1 VLKIENLNVFYG
13 RSQVLFDISLK
24 VEKGEIV
31 SVLGANNA
39 GKSTLLKTI
48 VGLVK
53 PSSGSIFFMDKR
65 IDGLPAYKITELGIS
80 LVPERRRLFDRMT
93 VLENLQ
99 LGAYVRRARKN
110 MEKNLRMTFDLFPIL
125 EERRNQLAGTLS
137 GGEQQMLA
145 IARGLMSDPLLLM
158 LDEPSTGLAPKIVD
172 KIFKAIVEIQQRGI
186 SILLVEQNVFMSLK
200 ISDRSYVLEQGKISL
215 EGMSEKLINDPR
227 VKTAYMGI

>member
-1 VLKIENLNVFYG
+1 VLEIENLNVFYG

>member
-1 VLKIENLNVFYG
+1 MLKIENLNVFYG
-13 RSQVLFDISLK
+13 KSQVLFDISLK

-31 SVLGANNA
+31 SVIGANNA

-53 PSSGSIFFMDKR
+53 SSSGSIFFMDKR
-65 IDGLPAYKITELGIS
+65 TDGLPAYKITELGIS

-110 MEKNLRMTFDLFPIL
+110 MEKNLRMAFELFPIL

-172 KIFKAIVEIQQRGI
+172 KIFKTIKEIQQHGI
-186 SILLVEQNVFMSLK
+186 SILLVEQNAFMSLK
-200 ISDRSYVLEQGKISL
+200 ISDRSYVIEQGKISL
-215 EGMSEKLINDPR
+215 EGKSEKLLNDPR
-227 VKTAYMGI
+227 VKAAYIGI

>member
-13 RSQVLFDISLK
+13 KSQVLFDISLK
-24 VEKGEIV
+24 VEKGEMV

-39 GKSTLLKTI
+39 GKSSLLKTI

-110 MEKNLRMTFDLFPIL
+110 MEKNLRMAFDLFPIL

-172 KIFKAIVEIQQRGI
+172 KIFKTIKEIQQHGI
-186 SILLVEQNVFMSLK
+186 SILLVEQNAFMSLK
-200 ISDRSYVLEQGKISL
+200 ISDRSYVIEQGKIVV
-215 EGMSEKLINDPR
+215 GR
-227 VKTAYMGI
+227 QVGKTFK

>member
-13 RSQVLFDISLK
+13 KSQVLFDISLK

-31 SVLGANNA
+31 SVIGANNA

-53 PSSGSIFFMDKR
+53 SSSGSIFFMDKR
-65 IDGLPAYKITELGIS
+65 TDGLPAYKITELGIS

-110 MEKNLRMTFDLFPIL
+110 MEKNLRMAFELFPIL

-172 KIFKAIVEIQQRGI
+172 KIFKTIKEIQQHGI
-186 SILLVEQNVFMSLK
+186 SILLVEQNAFMSLK
-200 ISDRSYVLEQGKISL
+200 ISDRSYVIEQGKISL
-215 EGMSEKLINDPR
+215 EGKSEKLLNDPR
-227 VKTAYMGI
+227 VKAAYIGI

>member
-13 RSQVLFDISLK
+13 KSQVLFDISLK

-31 SVLGANNA
+31 SVIGANNA

-53 PSSGSIFFMDKR
+53 SSSGSIFFMDKR
-65 IDGLPAYKITELGIS
+65 TDGLPAYKITELGIS

-110 MEKNLRMTFDLFPIL
+110 MEKNLRMAFDLFPIL

-172 KIFKAIVEIQQRGI
+172 KIFKTIKEIQQHGI
-186 SILLVEQNVFMSLK
+186 SILLVEQNAFMSLK
-200 ISDRSYVLEQGKISL
+200 ISDRSYVIEQGKISL
-215 EGMSEKLINDPR
+215 EGKSEKLLNDPR
-227 VKTAYMGI
+227 VKVAYIGI

>member
-13 RSQVLFDISLK
+13 KSQVLFDISLK
-24 VEKGEIV
+24 VEKGEMV

-39 GKSTLLKTI
+39 GKSSLLKTI

-110 MEKNLRMTFDLFPIL
+110 MEKNLRMAFDLFPIL

-172 KIFKAIVEIQQRGI
+172 KIFKTIKEIQQHGI
-186 SILLVEQNVFMSLK
+186 SILLVEQNAFMSLK
-200 ISDRSYVLEQGKISL
+200 ISDRSYVIEQGKIVL
-215 EGMSEKLINDPR
+215 EGRSEKLLNDPK
-227 VKTAYMGI
+227 VKVAYIGM